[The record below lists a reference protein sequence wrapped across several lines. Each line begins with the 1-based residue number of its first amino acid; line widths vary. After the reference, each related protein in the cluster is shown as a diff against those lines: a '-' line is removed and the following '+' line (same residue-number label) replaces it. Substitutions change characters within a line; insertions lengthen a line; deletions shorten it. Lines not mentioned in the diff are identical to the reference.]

1 MKYSILFIISCLIFL
16 GCETTL
22 DRMETWLGSEEHEL
36 MSSWGA
42 PDRTIESGDKRIH
55 TWDDRNGYGEIICT
69 KTFTVDSKGIII
81 SATTSF
87 LSYEYYQLLTL

>member
-55 TWDDRNGYGEIICT
+55 TWDARNGYGEIICK
-69 KTFTVDSKGIII
+69 KTFTVESNGRIY
-81 SATTSF
+81 SATTNC
-87 LSYEYYQLLTL
+87 

>member
-22 DRMETWLGSEEHEL
+22 SRMETWLGHEEHEL

-42 PDRTIESGDKRIH
+42 PDRTIESGNMKIH
-55 TWDDRNGYGEIICT
+55 TWDNKNMQGGVVCT
-69 KTFTVDSKGIII
+69 KSFTVKSNGRIY
-81 SATTSF
+81 SATTNCG
-87 LSYEYYQLLTL
+87 LE